1 MSSADAMRRRGLIRA
16 KMFAT
21 ALLVAMGIVFV
32 ACWLLERTYP
42 WLGYVRAAAEAGMVG
57 ALADWF
63 AVTALFRRPLGLPI
77 PHTAII
83 PRRKDSI
90 GSALSE
96 FVAANFVSES
106 IVREKLSRLDVAARL
121 GTWLADPAHAEQVAG
136 EIASVIRGLETV
148 LSDDV
153 VADQIADLARTTLEK
168 ADIGPPL
175 GRVAGEV
182 FRRGDH
188 HALVDVIVDRCQSW
202 IRDNREAVT
211 KIVTARAPGW
221 SPRFVDS
228 MVADRV
234 YHEVETFATAVKVDL
249 QHPLR
254 RALDRF
260 LLEFAADLQADPTTR
275 ARANDAARR
284 IAGNAQVRVLASG
297 VWESAKRGL
306 AEAAADPGS
315 RLRRAIV
322 DGLVGFGHRLTTDSV
337 ISEKINLYIA
347 DAAGYLA
354 ANHARALTGII
365 DDTIARWDGTRTAR
379 AIELHIG
386 KDLQFIRVNGTVV
399 GALAG
404 LAIYT
409 IARAV
414 LG

>member
-1 MSSADAMRRRGLIRA
+1 
-16 KMFAT
+16 
-21 ALLVAMGIVFV
+21 
-32 ACWLLERTYP
+32 
-42 WLGYVRAAAEAGMVG
+42 
-57 ALADWF
+57 
-63 AVTALFRRPLGLPI
+63 
-77 PHTAII
+77 
-83 PRRKDSI
+83 
-90 GSALSE
+90 
-96 FVAANFVSES
+96 
-106 IVREKLSRLDVAARL
+106 
-121 GTWLADPAHAEQVAG
+121 
-136 EIASVIRGLETV
+136 VIRGLETV

-404 LAIYT
+404 LAIYS

>member
-1 MSSADAMRRRGLIRA
+1 MRRRGLIRA

-32 ACWLLERTYP
+32 ACWLLERTHP

-121 GTWLADPAHAEQVAG
+121 GTWLQEPAHAEQVAG

-404 LAIYT
+404 LAIYS